1 MTNLNL
7 YKCFCVVADEKNISK
22 ASEKLFIS
30 QPAVSF
36 AIKELEQSLNQKL
49 FIRKS
54 KGVLLTTFGEILYN
68 KVKPALQVFDEAET
82 SAEQFSLLQ
91 DGIVRIGSN
100 SSNANQY
107 LVKYLTEFVKAY
119 PSMRV
124 TMIRDNKEALLNKL
138 KNNELDLIFID
149 KPNSL
154 EQVKLI
160 KEMNIKYQLVGNAD
174 YKAKFSTPTIDV
186 ERFPFDDLILPSR
199 NNNSRLTIEKYFAD
213 SGKRLNPKYELD
225 NYILLYEFVKNG
237 LGIAFVN
244 IEYYEDDIKSGRV
257 SLIYPDFFINAR
269 TLACLVNDKTT
280 NPALTKLIE
289 IISRD

>member
-7 YKCFCVVADEKNISK
+7 YKCFCAVADEKNISK

-82 SAEQFSLLQ
+82 NAEQFSLLQ
-91 DGIVRIGSN
+91 EGIVRIGSN

-107 LVKYLTEFVKAY
+107 LVKYLIEFVKAY
-119 PSMRV
+119 PNMRV

-160 KEMNIKYQLVGNAD
+160 KEMNIKYQLVGNAN

-213 SGKRLNPKYELD
+213 LGKHLNPKYELD

-237 LGIAFVN
+237 FGIAFVN
-244 IEYYEDDIKSGRV
+244 IEYYKDDIESGRV
-257 SLIYPDFFINAR
+257 SLIYPDFSINAR

-280 NPALTKLIE
+280 NSALTKLIE